1 MNASSTVQPPAA
13 MSIDVEDWFQV
24 ENLKSVVDASTWDE
38 RESRVERNTD
48 RMLELLAQHGIT
60 STCFILGW
68 VAQRF
73 PELISRI
80 ADAGHEIACHG
91 TNHDLIY
98 SLSPDAFRDDVKQC
112 KELLEQQTGREVV
125 GYRAPS
131 FSITDWAIDI
141 LQELGFTYDSSAFP
155 TVAHDRYGTL
165 EGMNAS
171 EPIKEIRPGFHEVCV
186 SCLQLG
192 KRGVPWGGG
201 GYFRM
206 FPYSVFRRGVARIL
220 HGGSPY
226 VFYIHPWEIDPGQP
240 RVRGLKRSHAFR
252 HSVNLARCEARWNR
266 LLGDFEWTTMS
277 DLLRRSIAATSG

>member
-1 MNASSTVQPPAA
+1 MTASSTVQPPAA

-48 RMLELLAQHGIT
+48 RMLELLAHHGIT

-112 KELLEQQTGREVV
+112 KELLEQQGICPSRVV
-125 GYRAPS
+125 
-131 FSITDWAIDI
+131 
-141 LQELGFTYDSSAFP
+141 
-155 TVAHDRYGTL
+155 L
-165 EGMNAS
+165 E
-171 EPIKEIRPGFHEVCV
+171 
-186 SCLQLG
+186 
-192 KRGVPWGGG
+192 
-201 GYFRM
+201 
-206 FPYSVFRRGVARIL
+206 
-220 HGGSPY
+220 
-226 VFYIHPWEIDPGQP
+226 
-240 RVRGLKRSHAFR
+240 
-252 HSVNLARCEARWNR
+252 R
-266 LLGDFEWTTMS
+266 L
-277 DLLRRSIAATSG
+277 